1 MIKNYFKISLRALR
15 RHPSYAGINIAGL
28 AVGMACFMLIALYVQ
43 DERQFD
49 SFHDNANRIV
59 RITSH
64 RSEEGNT
71 RSFARSNPAIGPTLL
86 QDLSEVENTVRFQ
99 AYSGSFR
106 HQNLT
111 FSETEV
117 FFVEASVFDIF
128 TFPLLQGNPRT
139 ALLSPN
145 TAVLTETTAKRYF
158 GDENAL
164 GEVIVMSDTLN
175 FTVTGVAGDIP
186 AQSHLNF
193 DILLSFSTYKSLQA
207 ARGRDLDN
215 LWSSGTF
222 YTYALLTSP
231 DAFASTEEQLSAY
244 LERQIG
250 QQTAGMEYS
259 LGLQPLRDIHL
270 RSNLRQELGPNG
282 SLTYNYVFSIIAI
295 FILLISCVNFMNL
308 ATARS
313 TRRAREVGVRKS
325 LGALRAQLM
334 RQFLSESVLL
344 SFASLLLA
352 LAVVV
357 LVLPVFNDFAGK
369 SLTFEWARHWAYLPL
384 SLGLALIVGLLA
396 GSYPALLLS
405 AFLPVKAL
413 KGAISSGQKG
423 TAIVLRR
430 GLVVFQFTLSIAIIS
445 GTVIAV
451 QQLDHMRG
459 QSLGFDQ
466 EQIAVIPFSWDS
478 VVQDRYETLK
488 DRFLESAAIEQV
500 TASGDVPGRMFTS
513 MGYWIEGMPDE
524 EYGGIN
530 ALIVEADF
538 AETYG
543 LEMIS
548 GRDFSVDQAAN
559 LGESFVLNEAAVAEI
574 GMTPQ
579 EIIGKRFQMNS
590 TGPVIGVVK
599 DFHFAGLQN
608 TLEPLVMT
616 VWPSWWGYISL
627 RINSADMAGTLASVA
642 QTWKQVIPNR
652 PFEVF
657 FLDDDFQRLYQAE
670 SRFGRLFVIF
680 AVLAIF
686 ISCLGLFGL
695 AVFTAEQRTKEIGV
709 RKVMGA
715 SVSSI
720 VLLLN
725 RDMTLLVLASSVL
738 AAPIAY
744 FAMHQWLDTFA
755 YRIDISL
762 AVFILAGVGAMA
774 VMWMTVAYQS
784 AKAALTDPIK
794 AIRYE

>member
-49 SFHDNANRIV
+49 SFHENADRIV

-64 RSEEGNT
+64 RSEDGNT

-99 AYSGSFR
+99 AYSGSFQ
-106 HQNLT
+106 HKNLT

-128 TFPLLQGNPRT
+128 TFPLLQGNPTT

-164 GEVIVMSDTLN
+164 GKVIVMSDTLN
-175 FTVTGVAGDIP
+175 FTVTGVAQDIP

-231 DAFASTEEQLSAY
+231 NAFASTEGQLPAY

-325 LGALRAQLM
+325 LGAVRSQLM

-344 SFASLLLA
+344 SFAALV
-352 LAVVV
+352 LAVSVV
-357 LVLPVFNDFAGK
+357 ALVLPSFNDFAGK
-369 SLTFEWARHWAYLPL
+369 SLTFEWARHWGYLPL
-384 SLGLALIVGLLA
+384 SLALALTVGLLA
-396 GSYPALLLS
+396 GSYPAFLLS

-413 KGAISSGQKG
+413 KGVIGTRQKG
-423 TAIVLRR
+423 TATILRR

-459 QSLGFDQ
+459 KSLGFDQ

-478 VVQDRYETLK
+478 LVQDRYETLT
-488 DRFLESAAIEQV
+488 DRFLENSAIEQV

-530 ALIVEADF
+530 ALIVEANF

-574 GMTPQ
+574 GMTPE

-599 DFHFAGLQN
+599 DFQFAGLQN

-627 RINSADMAGTLASVA
+627 RINSADMAGTLARVE

-725 RDMTLLVLASSVL
+725 RDMTLLVLVSAVL